1 MSRKLPSDPFILFQ
15 DWLKEAE
22 EKEINDPN
30 AMCLATA
37 NAVGQPAARMV
48 LLKGLDANGF
58 HFYTNSE
65 SQKGGELSENPQAA
79 LLFHWKTLRRQVRVE
94 GKVQVLPDRY
104 ADDYFASRPRGSR
117 VGAWVSQQSRPLKD
131 YQTLKDETQAREE
144 SFAASENIPRPD
156 YWKGYCVVPD
166 KIEFWID
173 GEFRL
178 HERYIF
184 TRTGDGWRVQM
195 LYP

>member
-1 MSRKLPSDPFILFQ
+1 MNTVLPPDPFILFQ
-15 DWLKEAE
+15 SWMKEAE
-22 EKEINDPN
+22 EKELNDPN

-37 NAVGQPAARMV
+37 SASGQPSARMV

-65 SQKGGELSENPQAA
+65 SQKGGELSENPKAG

-94 GKVQVLPDRY
+94 GAVSVLPDSF

-144 SFAASENIPRPD
+144 SFAGDENIPRPG
-156 YWKGYCVVPD
+156 YWKGYCVTPA

-178 HERYIF
+178 HERYVY
-184 TRTGDGWRVQM
+184 TRDGNAWTTRM

>member
-1 MSRKLPSDPFILFQ
+1 MSRKLPPDPFILFQ
-15 DWLKEAE
+15 GWLKEAE

-37 NAVGQPAARMV
+37 SASGQPAARMV
-48 LLKGLDANGF
+48 LLKGLDAAGF

-65 SQKGGELSENPQAA
+65 SQKGGELSENPRAA

-94 GKVQVLPDRY
+94 GKVDVLPDRY

-117 VGAWVSQQSRPLKD
+117 IGAWVSQQSRPLKD
-131 YQTLKDETQAREE
+131 YQSLKDETQAKEK
-144 SFAASENIPRPD
+144 SFAGDENIPRPD
-156 YWKGYCVVPD
+156 YWKGYCVVPAR
-166 KIEFWID
+166 IEFWID

-178 HERYIF
+178 HERYVYI
-184 TRTGDGWRVQM
+184 RDGDGWTVRM